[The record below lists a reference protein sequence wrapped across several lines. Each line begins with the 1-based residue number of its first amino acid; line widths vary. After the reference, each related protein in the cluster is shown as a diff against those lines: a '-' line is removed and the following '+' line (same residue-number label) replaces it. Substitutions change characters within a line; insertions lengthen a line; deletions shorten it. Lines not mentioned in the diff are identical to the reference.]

1 MNRNKVHIRMLDI
14 IIPEN
19 NKSEEDKRTSIV
31 KKIILVLLLAVLLKA
46 LKVDKDTIKYLLN
59 LIGQ

>member
-19 NKSEEDKRTSIV
+19 NKSEEDKRTSIA